1 MGPRRLGKIA
11 NLGVQRFRRI
21 RMTGETGGPSGVG
34 SSRLA
39 GIDVLR
45 GISVLLVVLHHI
57 NLRFLLN
64 HLPVRAALPAPLGQV
79 LFWSGYYAVVAFFV
93 ISGFLITGL
102 SLRRWGSLG
111 GVRIGN
117 FYRMRF
123 ARIAPCLLLL
133 LVILST
139 LHLAGVADFAIRPER
154 SSLGRAMVAAL
165 TFHVNWLEGHHGY
178 LPAGWDVL
186 WSLSIEETFYL
197 LFPLAAVLLASERS
211 LLMVLGALLII
222 GPVSRTL
229 LGDADPWREYAYLS
243 CTDAIAFGCI
253 AALMAHR
260 RLLGTGGLRLALA
273 VGSSISILT
282 VVLCNEDAIT
292 GLARFGLNVTALELG
307 VALMVTAF
315 GGGVGNAAMARGTG
329 WLRAIG
335 RCSYE
340 IYLFHMLVV
349 LGLIAIVRQVK
360 MAPGAF
366 PLWYG
371 AMLAGSILLGYLI
384 ARSYSEPLNRR
395 IRAAAGLIL
404 GDRPA
409 QTAQTAQTAQ
419 AAQLTGD

>member
-1 MGPRRLGKIA
+1 
-11 NLGVQRFRRI
+11 
-21 RMTGETGGPSGVG
+21 MTGETGEPSSIGG
-34 SSRLA
+34 TRLA
-39 GIDVLR
+39 GVDVLR
-45 GISVLLVVLHHI
+45 GVSVLLVVLHHV

-64 HLPVRAALPAPLGQV
+64 DLAVKDALPAPVEQV

-111 GVRIGN
+111 GVRIDS
-117 FYRMRF
+117 FYRMRC

-133 LVILST
+133 LLVLSA
-139 LHLAGVADFAIRPER
+139 LHLAGLADFTIHPEH
-154 SSLGRAMVAAL
+154 SSLGRALVAAL

-178 LPAGWDVL
+178 LPPGWDVL
-186 WSLSIEETFYL
+186 WSLSVEETFYVV
-197 LFPLAAVLLASERS
+197 FPLAAVLLSSERS

-253 AALMAHR
+253 AALVAHR
-260 RLLGTGGLRLALA
+260 RLLRTGTLRLALA
-273 VGSSISILT
+273 AGSLISILT
-282 VVLCNEDAIT
+282 IVLCNEDANT

-315 GGGVGNAAMARGTG
+315 GSGVGNAAMARGTH

-340 IYLFHMLVV
+340 IYLFHMLIV
-349 LGLIAIVRQVK
+349 LSLIAIVRRVHVPHD
-360 MAPGAF
+360 AY

-371 AMLAGSILLGYLI
+371 AMLGGSILLGYLI
-384 ARSYSEPLNRR
+384 ARTYSDPLNRW
-395 IRAAAGLIL
+395 IRSASVLVL
-404 GDRPA
+404 GERPP
-409 QTAQTAQTAQ
+409 QS
-419 AAQLTGD
+419 AQLTSE

>member
-1 MGPRRLGKIA
+1 MA
-11 NLGVQRFRRI
+11 
-21 RMTGETGGPSGVG
+21 GETSGTSSVG

-39 GIDVLR
+39 GVDVLR
-45 GISVLLVVLHHI
+45 GISVLLVVLHHV

-64 HLPVRAALPAPLGQV
+64 HLPVQKALPALLEQV

-111 GVRIGN
+111 GMRIGD

-133 LVILST
+133 LLILSA
-139 LHLAGVADFAIRPER
+139 LHLAGLADFAIRPER
-154 SSLGRAMVAAL
+154 SSLGRALVAAL

-186 WSLSIEETFYL
+186 WSLSVEETFYMV
-197 LFPLAAVLLASERS
+197 FPLLAVLLANERS
-211 LLMVLGALLII
+211 FLMALGALLII
-222 GPVSRTL
+222 GPISRTV

-253 AALMAHR
+253 AALVAHR
-260 RLLGTGGLRLALA
+260 RLLGTSSLRVALA
-273 VGSSISILT
+273 IGSLISILT
-282 VVLCNEDAIT
+282 IVLCNEDARS
-292 GLARFGLNVTALELG
+292 GLARFGLNVTLLELG

-315 GGGVGNAAMARGTG
+315 GSGVGNVALARGTR

-349 LGLIAIVRQVK
+349 LGLIAIVRQMHV
-360 MAPGAF
+360 ARAGF
-366 PLWYG
+366 PLWYA
-371 AMLAGSILLGYLI
+371 AMLCGSILLGYLI

-395 IRAAAGLIL
+395 IRSAFG
-404 GDRPA
+404 GRVFGEGR
-409 QTAQTAQTAQ
+409 TQ
-419 AAQLTGD
+419 AAQLTAD

>member
-1 MGPRRLGKIA
+1 M
-11 NLGVQRFRRI
+11 
-21 RMTGETGGPSGVG
+21 RMTDETGGRSGVG

-39 GIDVLR
+39 GVDVLR

-64 HLPVRAALPAPLGQV
+64 DLPVGRALPARAGQV
-79 LFWSGYYAVVAFFV
+79 LFWSGYYAVIAFFV

-111 GVRIGN
+111 GVRIGS

-123 ARIAPCLLLL
+123 ARIAPCLVLLL
-133 LVILST
+133 LILSA
-139 LHLAGVADFAIRPER
+139 LHLAGLTDFAIRPER
-154 SSLGRAMVAAL
+154 SSLGRALAAAL

-178 LPAGWDVL
+178 LPPGWDVL
-186 WSLSIEETFYL
+186 WSLSVEETFYMV
-197 LFPLAAVLLASERS
+197 FPLAAVLLRSERS
-211 LLMVLGALLII
+211 FLLVLTALVIL
-222 GPVSRTL
+222 GPVNRTL
-229 LGDADPWREYAYLS
+229 LGESDPWRDYAYLS

-253 AALMAHR
+253 AALVAHR
-260 RLLGTGGLRLALA
+260 RLLGARGLNLALA
-273 VGSSISILT
+273 AGSSISILT
-282 VVLCNEDAIT
+282 IVLCNEDAHT

-315 GGGVGNAAMARGTG
+315 GSGVGNAAMATGTR
-329 WLRAIG
+329 WLQVIG

-340 IYLFHMLVV
+340 IYLFHMLIV
-349 LGLIAIVRQVK
+349 LGLIAIVRQTQP
-360 MAPGAF
+360 ARGTY

-371 AMLAGSILLGYLI
+371 AMLGGSLLLGYLI

-395 IRAAAGLIL
+395 LRSASALVTTERA
-404 GDRPA
+404 P
-409 QTAQTAQTAQ
+409 